1 MEHDPVIMKNKTNNI
16 VDQIT
21 QSPLLKPPGLFL
33 SDLKWKFLYYCV
45 LYGKNTLI
53 TGPAGS
59 GKTMTI
65 KYLTKSFENDRKFFY
80 INCGASQDPRSTFIG
95 NTHYNKETGTFFSQS
110 YFVKAIQTS
119 NAIIML
125 DEISRAHPEAWN
137 ILMSVLDVNQR
148 YLRLDEEVDSPTISV
163 ADGVTFMATANI
175 GNEYTSS
182 RTMDKGL
189 LDRFTHIEMELLE
202 LEEETQ
208 LLRQLYPELK
218 PDAIN
223 IIAQLA
229 DKTRKELFS
238 YNPRVSFAIST
249 RQTQE
254 LAHMVQNGF
263 SIQEAV
269 EILIYPA
276 YDPTGGNDSE
286 RTFIKQLVQKYF

>member
-1 MEHDPVIMKNKTNNI
+1 
-16 VDQIT
+16 
-21 QSPLLKPPGLFL
+21 
-33 SDLKWKFLYYCV
+33 
-45 LYGKNTLI
+45 
-53 TGPAGS
+53 
-59 GKTMTI
+59 
-65 KYLTKSFENDRKFFY
+65 
-80 INCGASQDPRSTFIG
+80 
-95 NTHYNKETGTFFSQS
+95 
-110 YFVKAIQTS
+110 
-119 NAIIML
+119 
-125 DEISRAHPEAWN
+125 
-137 ILMSVLDVNQR
+137 
-148 YLRLDEEVDSPTISV
+148 
-163 ADGVTFMATANI
+163 
-175 GNEYTSS
+175 
-182 RTMDKGL
+182 MDKGL

-202 LEEETQ
+202 LEEEIQ
-208 LLRQLYPELK
+208 LLQQLYPELK

>member
-1 MEHDPVIMKNKTNNI
+1 MKNKTT
-16 VDQIT
+16 QIAKSLT
-21 QSPLLKPPGLFL
+21 QKPKGLFI

-65 KYLTKSFENDRKFFY
+65 RHLAKSFESTRQFFY

-95 NTHYNKETGTFFSQS
+95 NTHYNQETGTFFSQS
-110 YFVKAIQTS
+110 YFVKAIQIPDS
-119 NAIIML
+119 IIML

-148 YLRLDEEVDSPTISV
+148 YLRLDEEVDSPTIRV

-182 RTMDKGL
+182 RIMDKGL
-189 LDRFTHIEMELLE
+189 LDRFTHIEMELLGV
-202 LEEETQ
+202 EEEVR
-208 LLRQLYPELK
+208 LLRQNYPDLP
-218 PDAIN
+218 PDAVD
-223 IIAQLA
+223 IIAQIA
-229 DKTRKELFS
+229 DKTRKELYS
-238 YNPRVSFAIST
+238 YNPRLSFAIST

-254 LAHMVQNGF
+254 LAHLIQNGF
-263 SIQEAV
+263 SVQEAA
-269 EILIYPA
+269 EILIYPS